1 MKRLFTHISIVAL
14 LSIVALSALC
24 GCGST
29 GRKEANSKPRLY
41 VTIAPLRPLIQG
53 IVGDDF
59 DVEILVPAGASPESF
74 EPTPRQFIALNKSQ
88 AVFSVGLIDFERNLV
103 SKIEDQSKVV
113 NLSHGIKLIAGSCS
127 HNHNH
132 NHDHAHTADC
142 DHQHHAHGVDP
153 HVWSSPVALYM
164 MSRNAYKAI
173 AAIYPD
179 SAKYRANFDKL
190 SSRLAVLDFSV
201 RARCERARSRSFII
215 YHPALTY
222 LARDYGLEQISI
234 EHEGKEP
241 TPRRLASLVDQAR
254 SGGVKVILNQP
265 QYSPDKL
272 AAIASECGAD
282 VVVIDPLADDILAE
296 IAKLTTIIC
305 GQN

>member
-241 TPRRLASLVDQAR
+241 SAKRLAEIIENAR
-254 SGGVKVILNQP
+254 KSGTKRVFYQSTYPRSTVEVVAEDI
-265 QYSPDKL
+265 
-272 AAIASECGAD
+272 GAEP
-282 VVVIDPLADDILAE
+282 VEIDPLREDIFGNINDMARLITE
-296 IAKLTTIIC
+296 
-305 GQN
+305 

>member
-1 MKRLFTHISIVAL
+1 MKRLITHIGIVAL
-14 LSIVALSALC
+14 LSFVVVSALS

-29 GRKEANSKPRLY
+29 GRKDGNSKPRLY

-103 SKIEDQSKVV
+103 SKIEDQSKVI
-113 NLSHGIKLIAGSCS
+113 NLSHGIKPIAGSCS
-127 HNHNH
+127 HN
-132 NHDHAHTADC
+132 HAHTADC

-153 HVWSSPVALYM
+153 HVWSSPIALYM
-164 MSRNAYKAI
+164 MSRNAYKTI
-173 AAIYPD
+173 AEIYPD
-179 SAKYRANFDKL
+179 STKYRTNFDKL

-201 RARCERARSRSFII
+201 RAHCERARTRSFII

-241 TPRRLASLVDQAR
+241 SAKRLAEIIEKAR
-254 SGGVKVILNQP
+254 KSGTKRVFYQSTYPRSTVEVIAE
-265 QYSPDKL
+265 D
-272 AAIASECGAD
+272 IGAEP
-282 VVVIDPLADDILAE
+282 VEIDPLREDVFANINDMVRL
-296 IAKLTTIIC
+296 IIE
-305 GQN
+305 